1 MAAVNKTILHQAEVE
16 AVIEAK
22 TASLA
27 GVTTA
32 TTAQLAALASTV
44 NTTSKK
50 TGKLVF
56 NTTTGAVVVAVG
68 ATAASVWNTA
78 AGVLAHSPV

>member
-1 MAAVNKTILHQAEVE
+1 MVRILHQADVE
-16 AVIEAK
+16 AVIAEK
-22 TASLA
+22 TASLD

-78 AGVLAHSPV
+78 AGVLAHTPV

>member
-1 MAAVNKTILHQAEVE
+1 MAVVNPTILRQEEVE
-16 AVIEAK
+16 AVIAAK
-22 TASLA
+22 TASLDGA
-27 GVTTA
+27 TTA
-32 TTAQLAALASTV
+32 TTAQLASLVATV

-68 ATAASVWNTA
+68 GTAAGVWNTA
-78 AGVLAHSPV
+78 AGVLAHTPV